1 MKLSRF
7 SFLVLCFSA
16 FGFQP
21 FGSFILLDLVS
32 SISGSSTELLLA
44 MEIKVTPPD
53 MVVSALATIGNLS
66 LVNGQIL

>member
-44 MEIKVTPPD
+44 MEIKVTPQIW
-53 MVVSALATIGNLS
+53 L
-66 LVNGQIL
+66 LVLLQPLGT